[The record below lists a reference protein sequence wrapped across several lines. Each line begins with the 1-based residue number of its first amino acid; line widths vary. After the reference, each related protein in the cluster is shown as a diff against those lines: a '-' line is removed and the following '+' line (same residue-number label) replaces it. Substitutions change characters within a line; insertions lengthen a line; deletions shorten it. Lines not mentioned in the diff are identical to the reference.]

1 MPAWRSVR
9 TNGGENVHAIV
20 GGITVR
26 IAREGRWWTAYLD
39 DSPVADCDTVE
50 EAKSAALDACL
61 EILAGEQKPVTLKTE
76 GGQ

>member
-9 TNGGENVHAIV
+9 TKGGENVHAIV

-39 DSPVADCDTVE
+39 DSPVADCATVE

-61 EILAGEQKPVTLKTE
+61 EIFAGEQKTDE
-76 GGQ
+76 RRS